1 MSAGKGILVAAP
13 ERWDE
18 ACFAV
23 PAVRALVRSGLVS
36 ALVCHERQ
44 DRFWETVCA
53 LPRFTFSHKTSAG
66 QLAKTIGND
75 WEASLVWEDGITA
88 KAFAKAKI
96 QRRLGPSDNRHRKHL
111 THPLNA
117 KEAPTEHRV
126 RLYLNSLEEMGVSVN
141 QPEFFVPAS
150 LGIYAKPKSV
160 LLCPGSDF
168 GASYEWSLD
177 HWQMVAEDLLEKGK
191 HLTIASSVGNRD
203 LGIILANRLGDEVNS
218 FHAFPLGSALP
229 TLATFQLI
237 IAADGSLPHLAA
249 YTGGTCV
256 TLFGPNDPN
265 WKRPLGK
272 QHVVIKHHVECSPCL
287 SAKCQLDNRCQNEL
301 QVSQIL
307 AAIPER
313 F

>member
-1 MSAGKGILVAAP
+1 MSQSSGMLVALP
-13 ERWDE
+13 EHWDE

-23 PAVRALVRSGLVS
+23 PTVRALVRSGLVG
-36 ALVCHERQ
+36 ALLCHEEQ
-44 DRFWETVCA
+44 ESFWKTVCA
-53 LPRFTFSHKTSAG
+53 LPCFTFSHKTSAG

-75 WEASLVWEDGITA
+75 WEASLVWEQGVAA

-96 QRRLGPSDNRHRKHL
+96 QRRLGPSDDKLKKIL
-111 THPLNA
+111 THPLNSR
-117 KEAPTEHRV
+117 EAPTEHRV
-126 RLYLNSLEEMGVSVN
+126 RLYLNSAEEMGVSVN
-141 QPEFFVPAS
+141 HPEFFVPAS
-150 LGIYAKPKSV
+150 LGIPAKPKSV

-168 GASYEWSLD
+168 GASHEWSLD

-203 LGIILANRLGDEVNS
+203 LGKILASRLGDNVNS
-218 FHAFPLGSALP
+218 FHASPLGAALP

-272 QHVVIKHHVECSPCL
+272 QHVVVKHHVECSPCL
-287 SAKCQLDNRCQNEL
+287 SPKCQLDNRCQNEL

-307 AAIPER
+307 AAIPQR

>member
-1 MSAGKGILVAAP
+1 MSAGKGMLVAVP

-23 PAVRALVRSGLVS
+23 PAVRAFVRSGLVG
-36 ALVCHERQ
+36 AIVCFEEQ
-44 DRFWETVCA
+44 ESFWKTVSSVPC
-53 LPRFTFSHKTSAG
+53 FTFSHKTSAG
-66 QLAKTIGND
+66 QLAKSIGGD
-75 WEASLVWEDGITA
+75 WEASLVWDHGIAA

-96 QRRLGPSDNRHRKHL
+96 QRRLGPSDDKLKKLL

-117 KEAPTEHRV
+117 HEAPTEHRV
-126 RLYLNSLEEMGVSVN
+126 RLYLNSAQEMGISVN
-141 QPEFFVPAS
+141 QPEFFLPAA
-150 LGIYAKPKSV
+150 LGIPAKPHSV

-168 GASYEWSLD
+168 GASHEWSLD
-177 HWQMVAEDLLEKGK
+177 RWQMVAESLLEKGK
-191 HLTIASSVGNRD
+191 HLTIAGSISKRI
-203 LGIILANRLGDEVNS
+203 LGKILADRLGGDAEFFNAS
-218 FHAFPLGSALP
+218 PLGAALT
-229 TLATFQLI
+229 TLATFQLV

-272 QHVVIKHHVECSPCL
+272 QHVVVKHHVECAPCL
-287 SAKCQLDNRCQNEL
+287 SAKCRMDHRCQNEL
-301 QVSQIL
+301 QVSNIL
-307 AAIPER
+307 AAIPGS